1 MEDVALLYRIARAQG
16 YSESDLARRLLHAA
30 TLGGAVALGLSTGSQ
45 RVGQLQSGAV
55 ADMVFF
61 DVPVTTIV
69 DTIEELVQTGASRQ
83 IATIIDG
90 NLRWVDPR
98 FSDIFEGEAQ

>member
-1 MEDVALLYRIARAQG
+1 
-16 YSESDLARRLLHAA
+16 
-30 TLGGAVALGLSTGSQ
+30 
-45 RVGQLQSGAV
+45 
-55 ADMVFF
+55 MVFF

-90 NLRWVDPR
+90 SLRWVDPR
-98 FSDIFEGEAQ
+98 FSDFFEGNAQ

>member
-1 MEDVALLYRIARAQG
+1 
-16 YSESDLARRLLHAA
+16 
-30 TLGGAVALGLSTGSQ
+30 
-45 RVGQLQSGAV
+45 
-55 ADMVFF
+55 MVFF

-98 FSDIFEGEAQ
+98 FADVFERDVQ